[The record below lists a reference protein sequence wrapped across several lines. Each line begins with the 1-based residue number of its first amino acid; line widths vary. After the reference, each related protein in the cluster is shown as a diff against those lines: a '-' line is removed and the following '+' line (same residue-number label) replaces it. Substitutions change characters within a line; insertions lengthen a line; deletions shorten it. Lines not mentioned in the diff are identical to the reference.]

1 MSKAPVTLSSIK
13 TAIRGIPGG
22 IVSGLLAV
30 LNVIPYFRFLKDT
43 KDYQNPCTLKLW
55 FFQKVLGF
63 NRHAYWPCHHGS
75 TINCWW
81 NINVGVDAYP
91 GYASGCY
98 IQGIGK
104 IFIGDYTIVAQN
116 VSIISA
122 NHDLY
127 DKRKYQLNDVVIGK
141 HCWLGVGSTVLP
153 GVHLGDFTVVGAGS
167 VVTKSFPEGNCV
179 IAGNPARLIRKLN
192 ANELVQ
198 FEYKNRYRGYIK
210 DGTRFEKFMR
220 WRIHAK

>member
-1 MSKAPVTLSSIK
+1 MLSSIK
-13 TAIRGIPGG
+13 TSIRGIPGG
-22 IVSGLLAV
+22 IVSGVLAA
-30 LNVIPYFRFLKDT
+30 LQVIPYFRFLKGT
-43 KDYQNPCTLKLW
+43 VDYQAPCTFKLW

-63 NRHAYWPCHHGS
+63 NRKAYWPCHHGS

-81 NINVGVDAYP
+81 NINVGIDAYP

-104 IFIGDYTIVAQN
+104 IYIGDYTIVAQN

-127 DKRKYQLNDVVIGK
+127 DKRKHQRSEVVIGK
-141 HCWLGVGSTVLP
+141 YCLLGVGSTVLP

-179 IAGNPARLIRKLN
+179 IAGNPARLIRKLDKN
-192 ANELVQ
+192 QLVR
-198 FEYKNRYRGYIK
+198 FEHETRYRGYLRESSA
-210 DGTRFEKFMR
+210 RFEKLKR
-220 WRIHAK
+220 WSIQAK

>member
-1 MSKAPVTLSSIK
+1 MFSAVKSVIRSAPDCIT
-13 TAIRGIPGG
+13 RC
-22 IVSGLLAV
+22 LLAV
-30 LNVIPYFRFLKDT
+30 LQVIPYFRFLHET
-43 KDYQNPCTLKLW
+43 RDYQSPCTFKLW

-63 NRHAYWPCHHGS
+63 NRKAYWPCHHGS

-104 IFIGDYTIVAQN
+104 VRIGDYTIIAQN

-122 NHDLY
+122 NHDLH
-127 DKRKYQLNDVVIGK
+127 DKRKWNLSEVIIGK
-141 HCWLGVGSTVLP
+141 YCWLGVGSTVLP
-153 GVHLGDFTVVGAGS
+153 GVSLGDFTVVGAGS

-179 IAGNPARLIRKLN
+179 LAGNPARIIRKLDQ
-192 ANELVQ
+192 NELVR
-198 FEYKNRYRGYIK
+198 FEHKSRYRGYLK
-210 DGTRFEKFMR
+210 ESGARFEKFMR
-220 WRIHAK
+220 WRIQAK